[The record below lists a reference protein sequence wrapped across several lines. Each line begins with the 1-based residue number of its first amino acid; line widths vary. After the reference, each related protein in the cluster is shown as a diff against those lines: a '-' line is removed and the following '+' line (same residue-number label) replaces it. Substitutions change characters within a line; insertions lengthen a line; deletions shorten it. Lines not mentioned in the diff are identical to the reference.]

1 MRVDTDVIG
10 EEKVL
15 LDLEQ
20 MIQRAKDARPAT
32 KKVKEIF
39 IESNRKTFESEG
51 SHIGAPWAPLA
62 EATKERK
69 SREGL
74 DPRPLH
80 GKTGALEASL
90 KGGKGKRTGATKT
103 GARAGSG
110 VFYSKFVGRGA
121 KGSTNSHNT
130 GIPARKLAGVTRAE
144 EEEILTTVS
153 SYIVHGR

>member
-1 MRVDTDVIG
+1 MRVDTEVIG

-20 MIQRAKDARPAT
+20 MIARAKDARPAT
-32 KKVKEIF
+32 KKVKAIF
-39 IESNRKTFESEG
+39 IESNKKTFESEG

-80 GKTGALEASL
+80 GKTGDLASSL
-90 KGGKGKRTGATKT
+90 TGGKGKRTGATKT
-103 GARAGSG
+103 AARAGTG
-110 VFYSKFVGRGA
+110 VWYSVFTRGA
-121 KGSTNSHNT
+121 KADAGSHNT
-130 GIPARKLAGVTRAE
+130 GIPARKIAGVTRPE
-144 EEEILTTVS
+144 ETEILTTVS
-153 SYIVHGR
+153 EYIVHGR